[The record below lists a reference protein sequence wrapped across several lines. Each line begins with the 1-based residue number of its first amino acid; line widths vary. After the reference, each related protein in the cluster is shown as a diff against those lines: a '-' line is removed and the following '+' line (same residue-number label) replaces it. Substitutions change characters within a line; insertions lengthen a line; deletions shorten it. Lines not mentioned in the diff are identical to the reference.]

1 MPATESSL
9 LESSLLEPSPL
20 QFWLLGRCEIHVRGL
35 ALPPPRYR
43 KEWWLLALLAL
54 RHDRELSRD
63 ALAAAFWPES
73 DPDRALLYL
82 RRSLTNLRHALGAE
96 AVRLSSPTPR
106 TLRFD
111 MSGAFADVA
120 AFDQA
125 LHKTSSRSLSE
136 EALALAVD
144 LYQGP
149 FLPDCAEEWVLPER
163 AERAQAYL
171 AALEALARKATE
183 RGDPATAVHW
193 LRRLVSADPG
203 RESANGA
210 LMAALAEGGDRAAVT
225 QVYQDLR
232 RLLRQDLNMDPGPE
246 IKELYRH
253 LTEQEARPSAVPLS
267 PDPPT
272 PSRRHLPIP
281 LSDLVGRRQEIG
293 EVSDRLR
300 HCRLVTLLGAGGVG
314 KTRLAIGAA
323 EAALPQFEGGVW
335 FVDLAPLSASSLVP
349 EAAAKALGISAEVGR
364 SPEERLTEALSSASL
379 LLVLDNC
386 EHVLDACAALSS
398 HLLSTCP
405 HLRVLATSRQALGV
419 PGEQVYA
426 VPSLRLPPQ
435 ERIGPEAD
443 PAHAEKNVLAL
454 LEYEAVRLF
463 VERATQASPAFR
475 LNRRNA
481 EAVVEICHHL
491 DGIPLALEL
500 AAARMRS
507 LSPQEI
513 GARLEDRLRLLVM
526 GNRAAAPRHQTLR
539 AAIDWSYSLLSGA
552 ERSLLHRLSV
562 FAGGWRLEAAE
573 AICGGVNAEE
583 KHEPWEIL
591 DLLTGLIEKSLVSA
605 ETASEGAGEATRYRL
620 QETLRQYARERLRE
634 CGEEEAVRGRHR
646 DEFLRLAEQASPEM
660 QGSEQTAWLDRLE
673 EEHDN
678 LRAALDWCL
687 EEPDGAQK
695 GLRLASDLFFLWWIR
710 GYFAE
715 GQWRYTAVLGRP
727 GAEARMSAR
736 ARTLSRAGSLLSIH
750 GDGGSARPLFN
761 EGLAIARELDD
772 LKAEANLLCNLGDI
786 STGSDLSAA
795 RAALEQ
801 SLAIHRGIENPSGIA
816 HSCLLLGNVARLQ
829 GRESEAQALYA
840 ESLSLNRAL
849 GNPQKTGHALWCL
862 ARCSIGQGDYAQAR
876 GLLEECVVLFRELK
890 DPWGLSAALALAG
903 EAALQELEF
912 DQARPLLAEHLR
924 LVTRMGLRR
933 SAPWVLR
940 CLGRL
945 AAARGEWARTVRVFG
960 AADTFEGTGASLS
973 PAEASALAGAQAAL
987 GESAFAT
994 AWSSGKALSLEQ
1006 AAEEA
1011 LRGPS

>member
-1 MPATESSL
+1 MPAS
-9 LESSLLEPSPL
+9 LESEPPALE
-20 QFWLLGRCEIHVRGL
+20 FRLLGGCDIRVHGSS
-35 ALPPPRYR
+35 LPPPRYR
-43 KEWWLLALLAL
+43 KELWLLALLVL
-54 RHDRELSRD
+54 RHDRESSRD
-63 ALAAAFWPES
+63 ALAEAFWPES

-82 RRSLTNLRHALGAE
+82 RRSLTNLRHSLGPESA
-96 AVRLSSPTPR
+96 RLLSPSPR
-106 TLRFD
+106 TLRLD
-111 MSGAFADVA
+111 LSGAFADVA
-120 AFDQA
+120 AFDKA
-125 LHKTSSRSLSE
+125 LHKMSALPPSE
-136 EALALAVD
+136 EALELAVD

-149 FLPDCAEEWVLPER
+149 FLPDCADEWVLPER
-163 AERAQAYL
+163 EERAQAYL
-171 AALEALARKATE
+171 AALEALARKAAE

-193 LRRLVSADPG
+193 LRRLVSTDPG

-225 QVYQDLR
+225 QIYHDLR
-232 RLLRQDLNMDPGPE
+232 RLLRQDFNTDPGPE
-246 IKELYRH
+246 IKALYRH
-253 LTEQEARPSAVPLS
+253 LMEQEARPSATPLS
-267 PDPPT
+267 SDPPT

-281 LSDLVGRRQEIG
+281 LSDLVGRRQEIEAVTG
-293 EVSDRLR
+293 RLR
-300 HCRLVTLLGAGGVG
+300 HGRLVTLLGAGGVG

-335 FVDLAPLSASSLVP
+335 FVDLAPLSAPSLVP
-349 EAAAKALGISAEVGR
+349 ETVAKTLGISAEAGR
-364 SPEERLTEALSSASL
+364 SPEERLTEALSPASL

-386 EHVLDACAALSS
+386 EHVLDASAALSS

-405 HLRVLATSRQALGV
+405 HLRVLTTSRQALGV

-443 PAHAEKNVLAL
+443 PAHAEKNVSAL
-454 LEYEAVRLF
+454 LEYEAIRLF

-481 EAVVEICHHL
+481 EAVVNICHHL

-500 AAARMRS
+500 AAARVRS

-513 GARLEDRLRLLVM
+513 GARLEDRLRLLVT

-539 AAIDWSYSLLSGA
+539 AAIDWSYSLLSEA

-573 AICGGVNAEE
+573 AICVGVNAEE
-583 KHEPWEIL
+583 GHEPWEIL
-591 DLLTGLIEKSLVSA
+591 DVLTGLTEKSLVSA
-605 ETASEGAGEATRYRL
+605 EITVVGTGEATRYRL
-620 QETLRQYARERLRE
+620 PETLRQYACERLRE

-646 DEFLRLAEQASPEM
+646 DEFLRLAEQAQPEM
-660 QGSEQTAWLDRLE
+660 QGPGQTAWLDRLE

-678 LRAALDWCL
+678 LRTALDWCL
-687 EEPDGAQK
+687 EEPDGAQR

-727 GAEARMSAR
+727 DAGARTAAR
-736 ARTLSRAGSLLSIH
+736 ARTLSRAGGLFSIH
-750 GDGGSARPLFN
+750 GDGDSASPLFN
-761 EGLAIARELDD
+761 EGLAIARELGDR
-772 LKAEANLLCNLGDI
+772 KMEANLLCNFGDI
-786 STGSDLSAA
+786 STGSDLPAA
-795 RAALEQ
+795 RDALEQ
-801 SLAIHRGIENPSGIA
+801 SLAIHRGIENLSGIA

-829 GRESEAQALYA
+829 DRESEAQALYA

-849 GNPQKTGHALWCL
+849 GNSQKTGHALWCL

-876 GLLEECVVLFRELK
+876 VLLEECVALFRELK

-903 EAALQELEF
+903 EAALQEAEF
-912 DQARPLLAEHLR
+912 EQARPLLAEHLR
-924 LVTRMGLRR
+924 LVTQMGLRR

-945 AAARGEWARTVRVFG
+945 AAARGEWARTARVFG

-973 PAEASALAGAQAAL
+973 PAEASALAGVRAAL
-987 GESAFAT
+987 GEPAFA
-994 AWSSGKALSLEQ
+994 AVWSSGKALSLEQ
-1006 AAEEA
+1006 AAAEA